1 MLVDGTFASP
11 YHTRALDYDG
21 VDVAIQSATK
31 YLGGHSDLIAGST
44 STRDAE
50 CAHRIAKTQ
59 KLLGNPLGPL
69 ESFLL
74 ARGLRTL
81 DVRMQRHGENALRV
95 ARALEAHPKV
105 AATYFPGLPSH
116 PDHELAKELYRSG
129 DRGARARGGGGAER
143 EQTFGGMIAFT
154 VAGEP
159 GDGPRSALA
168 NARRACEGLR
178 VVQLAVS
185 LGGTESLASHPASMT
200 HAMVPSAARRAA
212 GLHDG
217 LIRLSVGLEDAD
229 DVIDDLTRALA
240 RCDAPADDDA
250 PLAALALAEAAA

>member
-116 PDHELAKELYRSG
+116 PDHELAKELFPESVG
-129 DRGARARGGGGAER
+129 PTSMTRGPWGGPDTPCR
-143 EQTFGGMIAFT
+143 TT
-154 VAGEP
+154 
-159 GDGPRSALA
+159 RSAA
-168 NARRACEGLR
+168 SR
-178 VVQLAVS
+178 
-185 LGGTESLASHPASMT
+185 LASSCACVLTYEIIALS
-200 HAMVPSAARRAA
+200 
-212 GLHDG
+212 
-217 LIRLSVGLEDAD
+217 RLLS
-229 DVIDDLTRALA
+229 
-240 RCDAPADDDA
+240 
-250 PLAALALAEAAA
+250 